1 MEMQMDKKKSLAEQ
15 FNIRKFYKPNKEY
28 TNRWVWRKLP
38 ARLFRELQ
46 FKKKERKENDK
57 KT

>member
-1 MEMQMDKKKSLAEQ
+1 MPDKKSLAEQ
-15 FNIRKFYKPNKEY
+15 FNINKFYKPNKEY

-38 ARLFRELQ
+38 TRL

>member
-1 MEMQMDKKKSLAEQ
+1 MNKKKSLAEQ
-15 FNIRKFYKPNKEY
+15 FNINKFYKPNKEY

-46 FKKKERKENDK
+46 FKKKERKEDDK

>member
-1 MEMQMDKKKSLAEQ
+1 MPDKQSLAEQ
-15 FNIRKFYKPNKEY
+15 FNINKFYKPNKDH

-38 ARLFRELQ
+38 ARLF
-46 FKKKERKENDK
+46 KVTKKERKEDDK